1 MHKAV
6 EVSSVH
12 ESANDTNLLVD
23 KSLKKI
29 NKHINRDLQ
38 LTVDWVRANK
48 TSLNT
53 SKTETVKPRNKIITK
68 HLNCHI
74 SSEKNKLSSQVRY
87 LGVTL
92 QDDLHWNISFTCLIK
107 KSKHRLLPKIRVY
120 VPKRLVRNIYYSI
133 FNSHLIYACEI
144 W

>member
-6 EVSSVH
+6 EVNSVH
-12 ESANDTNLLVD
+12 DSANDTNLLLVD

-38 LTVDWVRANK
+38 LTVDWIRAIK

-53 SKTETVKPRNKIITK
+53 SKTEIVKPRNKIITK
-68 HLNCHI
+68 HLNFHI

-107 KSKHRLLPKIRVY
+107 KIE
-120 VPKRLVRNIYYSI
+120 
-133 FNSHLIYACEI
+133 A
-144 W
+144 